1 MKEFKKKLPQF
12 GIATLLISGIALW
25 CNDVLM
31 PRIDIAQQHVSN
43 DLIKAEMVQL
53 ADQGKSSAILWLASN
68 YSDSK
73 YMAQLDTQVAQNNS
87 DAMMVKAS
95 NLYATN
101 KSLALQL
108 IQSAAVEGNP
118 SAIKY
123 LSDKK
128 VTDIGLSKFLTEYLI
143 K

>member
-1 MKEFKKKLPQF
+1 
-12 GIATLLISGIALW
+12 
-25 CNDVLM
+25 
-31 PRIDIAQQHVSN
+31 
-43 DLIKAEMVQL
+43 
-53 ADQGKSSAILWLASN
+53 
-68 YSDSK
+68 
-73 YMAQLDTQVAQNNS
+73 
-87 DAMMVKAS
+87 MVKAS